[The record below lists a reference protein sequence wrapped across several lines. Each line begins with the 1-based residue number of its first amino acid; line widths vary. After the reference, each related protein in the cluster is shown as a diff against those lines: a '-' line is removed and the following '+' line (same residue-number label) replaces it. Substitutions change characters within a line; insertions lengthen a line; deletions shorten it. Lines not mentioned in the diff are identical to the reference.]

1 MQIRDG
7 TPADIDAL
15 RRIARASFDRLYA
28 FFAVRGVRGAWP
40 FLIAEQDGVEAA
52 FLVGRWFDGR
62 PPIGYVYFLAVDAAF
77 RRHGLAG
84 TLVAESLDRFVKAGA
99 TRVFAPVQ
107 AESAASR
114 GLFGS
119 VAFAYEPPRA

>member
-1 MQIRDG
+1 MRIRDG
-7 TPADIDAL
+7 TPADVDAL

-62 PPIGYVYFLAVDAAF
+62 PPIGYVYFLAVEAAF
-77 RRHGLAG
+77 RRQIG
-84 TLVAESLDRFVKAGA
+84 R
-99 TRVFAPVQ
+99 
-107 AESAASR
+107 ASCRER
-114 GLFGS
+114 GLTAVGGGG
-119 VAFAYEPPRA
+119 V